1 MFWCIIYAAYLW
13 IDIGRGRASIPSFV
27 YLKQSTNPLAALLLS
42 NFLEALPQAAIKP
55 KRIMLQTGA
64 KNYGLH
70 LGPTVVPQE
79 ESDPRVLLEPNFYYP
94 QEDFLFAFCQQH
106 GISWNVA
113 RPSFILGAVPDAA
126 MNVCFPLVVYASV
139 CKHLGHKLSFPGD
152 LSSWESTQVQS
163 SSMMNGYLEEWS
175 VLTDKAADQAFNAFD
190 DSAFTWGKFWPK
202 LAKLYNLEYVT
213 PDTKGKHHEIVQ
225 QHNPPPRG
233 YVK

>member
-1 MFWCIIYAAYLW
+1 
-13 IDIGRGRASIPSFV
+13 
-27 YLKQSTNPLAALLLS
+27 LS
-42 NFLEALPQAAIKP
+42 NFLEALPQASIKP

-70 LGPTVVPQE
+70 LGPTSIPQE

-94 QEDFLFAFCQQH
+94 QEDFLFDYCKKH
-106 GISWNVA
+106 GIHWNVA

-126 MNVCFPLVVYASV
+126 MNVCFPIAVYAAV
-139 CKHLGHKLSFPGD
+139 CKHLGHTLAYPGD
-152 LSSWESTQVQS
+152 LKAWEVPQVQS

-202 LAKLYNLEYVT
+202 LAKLYDLEYSR
-213 PDTKGKHHEIVQ
+213 PDPNGKYQKIVQ
-225 QHNPPPRG
+225 REDPPPRG
-233 YVK
+233 